1 MDYYAHVNYRP
12 FSILA
17 EGTNRLILGHWE
29 RKGKAYPLPVRWKLG
44 LCQVLSAM
52 VVTSTHLV
60 SFCTSRF
67 VPCSPFGPGLS
78 LKLGQFLLS
87 SGCWAGSWSG
97 GSMLTHSPGGPTATP
112 CGQHWEQEPPGAPAT
127 PNTTEATHS
136 QSCIPC
142 TVHNSSH
149 RAVLLHALRLNC
161 SQESLLQAPLL
172 PVGHPKAHGWE
183 YSSMCCLWLQ
193 S

>member
-78 LKLGQFLLS
+78 LKLGEFLLS
-87 SGCWAGSWSG
+87 SGC
-97 GSMLTHSPGGPTATP
+97 
-112 CGQHWEQEPPGAPAT
+112 
-127 PNTTEATHS
+127 
-136 QSCIPC
+136 
-142 TVHNSSH
+142 
-149 RAVLLHALRLNC
+149 
-161 SQESLLQAPLL
+161 
-172 PVGHPKAHGWE
+172 
-183 YSSMCCLWLQ
+183 
-193 S
+193 